1 MPTFSS
7 FDNENKQ
14 TSQSTSQSQTYQS
27 YDLTDKQSKGAFLSK
42 VFGMMFLCLLI
53 TTVVAAG
60 LGYGSMYLLMSTAVD
75 GVYNESILTG
85 MIITIIVSAIALLIM
100 SFVLPITF
108 IRGKHNI
115 IVPLIIYV
123 VLMGILLSMFTW
135 AFEPIILVESFG
147 ITALVFGLMA
157 LLGFLSK
164 GKMTGIGVIMLA
176 LLIGAGLLALINWI
190 MIAVA
195 GVIKE
200 ENIMISWIVSFAIFA
215 FLMFMTMW
223 DVARINQIAE
233 KGANSGN
240 NLVYYCA
247 YILYS
252 DFIALLIRVIY
263 YVAMFTR
270 RR

>member
-7 FDNENKQ
+7 FDNQKKEQ
-14 TSQSTSQSQTYQS
+14 TVTQTV
-27 YDLTDKQSKGAFLSK
+27 DLTDKQSKGLFLTK
-42 VFGMMFLCLLI
+42 VYGWMFICLLI

-60 LGYGSMYLLMSTAVD
+60 LGYGSMFLLNSVADDAEAFSNLV
-75 GVYNESILTG
+75 TG
-85 MIITIIVSAIALLIM
+85 MIVTLIVSVIALLIM

-123 VLMGILLSMFTW
+123 VLMGVLLSTFTW
-135 AFEPIILVESFG
+135 LFEPVILVEAFG

-157 LLGFLSK
+157 LLGHLSK
-164 GKMTGIGVIMLA
+164 GRVAGIGVIMLG
-176 LLIGAGLLALINWI
+176 LLIGAGILSLVNFLMILA
-190 MIAVA
+190 
-195 GVIKE
+195 GGIKQ
-200 ENIMISWIVSFAIFA
+200 ENIMISWIVSLAIFA

-223 DVARINQIAE
+223 DVARINQIAS
-233 KGANSGN
+233 KGETGNN
-240 NLVYYCA
+240 NLVHYCA

-252 DFIALLIRVIY
+252 DFIALLVRVVY
-263 YVAMFTR
+263 YLAIFTR

>member
-14 TSQSTSQSQTYQS
+14 TNIAQTYQD

-85 MIITIIVSAIALLIM
+85 MIITIIVSAIALLVM

-108 IRGKHNI
+108 MRGKHNI
-115 IVPLIIYV
+115 IVPLMIYV

-190 MIAVA
+190 MIIA
-195 GVIKE
+195 GGVKE

-240 NLVYYCA
+240 NLIYYCA

>member
-14 TSQSTSQSQTYQS
+14 TNIAQTYQD

-85 MIITIIVSAIALLIM
+85 MIITIIVSAIALLVM

-108 IRGKHNI
+108 MRGKHNI

-123 VLMGILLSMFTW
+123 ILMGILLSMFTW

-164 GKMTGIGVIMLA
+164 GKLAGIGVIMLA

-190 MIAVA
+190 MIIA
-195 GVIKE
+195 GGVKE

-240 NLVYYCA
+240 NLIYYCA

>member
-14 TSQSTSQSQTYQS
+14 TNTAQTYQD
-27 YDLTDKQSKGAFLSK
+27 YDLTDKQSKGVFLSK

-85 MIITIIVSAIALLIM
+85 MIITIIVSAIALLVM

-108 IRGKHNI
+108 MRGKHNI
-115 IVPLIIYV
+115 IVPLMIYV

-164 GKMTGIGVIMLA
+164 GKLAGIGVIMLA

-190 MIAVA
+190 MIIA
-195 GVIKE
+195 GGVKE
-200 ENIMISWIVSFAIFA
+200 ENIMISWIVSFAVFA

-240 NLVYYCA
+240 NLIYYCA